1 MIDGVVK
8 SPPYGVAAVFRD
20 LDIRH
25 VCLHPRKT
33 TTPCGAEFLL
43 SRLISFC
50 EGIMVCR
57 LIFILTLLIFSTTTV
72 FAANPK
78 MSERSDISSVEER
91 RVLVSIEDEYAKLG
105 AREEKIAT
113 QEMALKTLEAE
124 VDKKL
129 ATMQQLRDQLVKLLD
144 RKGETEGERIGELSK
159 IYEKMAPQKAAVLI
173 KSLDHQLAVELL
185 LGIKKKI
192 AGKIL
197 DNLDPDTAT
206 TLSNAFTEIPVN
218 E

>member
-1 MIDGVVK
+1 MI
-8 SPPYGVAAVFRD
+8 
-20 LDIRH
+20 
-25 VCLHPRKT
+25 
-33 TTPCGAEFLL
+33 
-43 SRLISFC
+43 
-50 EGIMVCR
+50 CR
-57 LIFILTLLIFSTTTV
+57 LIFTLTLLIFGATAV

-78 MSERSDISSVEER
+78 MSESNDISSVEER
-91 RVLVSIEDEYAKLG
+91 RILVSIEDEYAKLG